1 MEREG
6 VGAERAFELLRRRA
20 RSSERKLAEVAREV
34 LARRP

>member
-6 VGAERAFELLRRRA
+6 VGAERAFELMRRRA
-20 RSSERKLAEVAREV
+20 RSSERRLADVAREV